1 MSPKDLLLAL
11 TVVLVWGVNF
21 VIIKVGLHGVPPMLL
36 GALRFALV
44 AFPAV
49 LFVPRPKIPL
59 KWLLAYG
66 ATISFGQFVFLF
78 SAMYV
83 GMPAG
88 LASLVLQSQAFFTLT
103 IAAVV
108 LREPIRWYHLAGMA
122 VAACG
127 LAIIGMAGTTHTG
140 AAATGMTTAGFLL
153 TLCAALSWAS
163 GNIVTKRIGPVNVV
177 SLVVWGALIPPIPF
191 FLLSYW
197 MEGPEQIAHSLTN
210 LGASSIG
217 AILYLAFGATIFG
230 YSLWSRLLGR
240 YAASQVAPLTL
251 LVPVVGLVSAAA
263 LLGERLVPA
272 QWLGGAV
279 VMVGLL
285 LNVFG
290 GRLAARFAIA

>member
-36 GALRFALV
+36 GALRFLLV

-49 LFVPRPKIPL
+49 LFVPRPKTAL

-66 ATISFGQFVFLF
+66 ATISLGQFAFLF

-88 LASLVLQSQAFFTLT
+88 LASLVLQSQVFFTLT

-108 LREPIRWYHLAGMA
+108 LREPIRWFHLAGMA

-127 LAIIGMAGTTHTG
+127 LAMIGMAGTG
-140 AAATGMTTAGFLL
+140 NAGAATGMTTAGFLL
-153 TLCAALSWAS
+153 TLCAAFSWSS

-177 SLVVWGALIPPIPF
+177 SLVVWAALIPPVPF

-197 MEGPEQIAHSLTN
+197 MEGPQQIAHSLAN
-210 LGASSIG
+210 LGVSSIG
-217 AILYLAFGATIFG
+217 AIVYLAFGATLFG
-230 YSLWSRLLGR
+230 YSLWSRLLAR

-251 LVPVVGLVSAAA
+251 LVPVVGLVSAAL
-263 LLGERLVPA
+263 LLGERLAPT

-279 VMVGLL
+279 VMAGLL

-290 GRLAARFAIA
+290 GRWATRRALA

>member
-1 MSPKDLLLAL
+1 
-11 TVVLVWGVNF
+11 
-21 VIIKVGLHGVPPMLL
+21 
-36 GALRFALV
+36 
-44 AFPAV
+44 
-49 LFVPRPKIPL
+49 
-59 KWLLAYG
+59 
-66 ATISFGQFVFLF
+66 
-78 SAMYV
+78 
-83 GMPAG
+83 
-88 LASLVLQSQAFFTLT
+88 
-103 IAAVV
+103 
-108 LREPIRWYHLAGMA
+108 
-122 VAACG
+122 
-127 LAIIGMAGTTHTG
+127 
-140 AAATGMTTAGFLL
+140 MTTAGFLL

>member
-21 VIIKVGLHGVPPMLL
+21 VVIKVGLHGVPPMLL
-36 GALRFALV
+36 GALRFLLV

-49 LFVPRPKIPL
+49 LFVPRPKIAL

-66 ATISFGQFVFLF
+66 ATISLGQFAFLF

-108 LREPIRWYHLAGMA
+108 LREPIRWFHLAGMA

-127 LAIIGMAGTTHTG
+127 LAMIGMAGTSSAG
-140 AAATGMTTAGFLL
+140 AATGMTTAGFLL
-153 TLCAALSWAS
+153 TLCAAFSWSS

-177 SLVVWGALIPPIPF
+177 SLVVWAALIPPVPF

-197 MEGPEQIAHSLTN
+197 MEGPQQIAHSLAN
-210 LGASSIG
+210 LGGSSIG
-217 AILYLAFGATIFG
+217 AIVYLAFGATLFG
-230 YSLWSRLLGR
+230 YSLWSRLLAR

-251 LVPVVGLVSAAA
+251 LVPVVGLVSAAL
-263 LLGERLVPA
+263 LLGERLAPA

-279 VMVGLL
+279 VMAGLL

-290 GRLAARFAIA
+290 GRWATRRALA